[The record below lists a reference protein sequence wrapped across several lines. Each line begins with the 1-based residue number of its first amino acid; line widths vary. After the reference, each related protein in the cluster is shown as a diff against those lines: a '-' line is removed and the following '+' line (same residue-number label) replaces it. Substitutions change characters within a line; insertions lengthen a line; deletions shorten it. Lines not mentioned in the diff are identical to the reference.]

1 MGTQAQLSQSIDILD
16 LAKDVISSEAK
27 EVMALCNRLDDNFIR
42 AVDMMSSCKG
52 RIVVTGMGK
61 SGIVG
66 RKISASL
73 ASTGTPS
80 LSLHPAEALH
90 GDLGMVQP
98 DDLVLALS
106 NSGETEEITRLL
118 PTIKKIGAKLISM
131 VGRVESTLARYSDVV
146 LDASITKEA
155 CLLGLA
161 PTSSTTVTLVL
172 GDALTICVYKKKGF
186 KVEDFALFHP
196 AGSLGRQLL
205 KVEDIMRTGQHNPIV
220 KKDTTVKDTL
230 VAITRAHAG
239 AASVVD
245 GDGCLVGFFTD
256 GDFRRAVELYD
267 DVLKQPVN
275 IFMTKNPLT
284 IKPGCLAAE
293 ALKLIKDKKID
304 ELPVVGSDGRPL
316 GIIDEGDLLGL

>member
-1 MGTQAQLSQSIDILD
+1 MLATHEDIDILS
-16 LAKDVISSEAK
+16 LGK
-27 EVMALCNRLDDNFIR
+27 EVIEAELKEITALRDRIDDNFSR
-42 AVDMMSSCKG
+42 AVEMMSSCKG
-52 RIVVTGMGK
+52 RIIVTGMGK

-98 DDLVLALS
+98 DDVVLALS

-118 PTIKKIGAKLISM
+118 PTIKKIGAKMIAM

-155 CLLGLA
+155 CLLNLA

-186 KVEDFALFHP
+186 KIEDFAFFHP
-196 AGSLGRQLL
+196 AGSLGKQLL
-205 KVEDIMRTGQHNPIV
+205 KVEDIMRTDQHNPIV

-230 VAITRAHAG
+230 IAVTRAHAG

-245 GDGCLVGFFTD
+245 NNGKLIGFFTD

-267 DVLKQPVN
+267 DVLVQPIH
-275 IFMTKNPLT
+275 IFMTKNPLS
-284 IKPGCLAAE
+284 IKPDCLATE

-304 ELPVVGSDGRPL
+304 ELPVVDNDGKPV
-316 GIIDEGDLLGL
+316 GMIDEGDLLGL